1 MRVRLKDKPQATG
14 RASSFNVHAMFE
26 IVMYFDGED
35 GFDGCDSVYG
45 SDVEVFVTKLGAWKT
60 LSQAMKDRDVI
71 TDNLNTEFFEPA
83 NDADRERGF
92 AL

>member
-1 MRVRLKDKPQATG
+1 MRARLKDKPNVTG
-14 RASSFNVHAMFE
+14 SASSLNVHAIFE
-26 IVMYFDGED
+26 VIMYFDGEE

-45 SDVEVFVTKLGAWKT
+45 SDVEVFVTKLGAWKP

-71 TDNLNTEFFEPA
+71 TDNYNTEFFEPR

-92 AL
+92 TL